1 MVEKIMKCIPY
12 RRGEGIKYIKSYL
25 DYGCAEGGITAD
37 MSKRLNLPKDKVF
50 GADVRS
56 IPGDGFTFIQL
67 NSENDE
73 CPPLPRSILPQISDA
88 SISLITCSMVMHH
101 VQHPLQ
107 TFQELRRVI
116 HPNGYLIVREH
127 HCDNSEMA
135 AVLDIVHGLYSL
147 SWSTPIE
154 WPNFIDEYRARYLSQ
169 TELDEIAYRAGF
181 LRVTTHQPNYHKVKS
196 YMRPDGKITNITQAY
211 YAIYTP
217 IH

>member
-1 MVEKIMKCIPY
+1 
-12 RRGEGIKYIKSYL
+12 
-25 DYGCAEGGITAD
+25 
-37 MSKRLNLPKDKVF
+37 
-50 GADVRS
+50 
-56 IPGDGFTFIQL
+56 
-67 NSENDE
+67 
-73 CPPLPRSILPQISDA
+73 
-88 SISLITCSMVMHH
+88 
-101 VQHPLQ
+101 
-107 TFQELRRVI
+107 
-116 HPNGYLIVREH
+116 
-127 HCDNSEMA
+127 MA
-135 AVLDIVHGLYSL
+135 TVLDIVHGLYSL